1 MGHGRRNNGKRSLM
15 ITGLLTFLFFFA
27 IIGCVLYGRKL
38 IRTEKVDAVFGN
50 PERAQGGIHWVIVG
64 SSFLLLVWLY
74 YSWDIAKSFF
84 PKSANELC
92 QVGKVNESLL
102 SLKYLFPIDERQ
114 LKSTSVIE
122 TESENLN
129 KITIEIE
136 KSGIE
141 NQDKSNLLNFVSQT
155 KNTIPLLTNEQLLN
169 NDTREQIKLINKKI
183 INLTENFKRSDY
195 PNESTE
201 QELERIEAAKEE
213 GSWKASSTSIEN
225 TIEIPFIPKTKRG
238 LKFQAAATE
247 LNLISDE
254 FFELKNHNEQ
264 YTSALEKLKKEIK
277 DYRSNLSSSK
287 EISSSLAKDILKIAR
302 RIEYASIF
310 PPNTLDDMQASII
323 NFDNL
328 QKKEQGGLRWV
339 DLLLFPSG
347 TIISSGPSCSEQ
359 GSGRWLPKP
368 SDTLNKFTLM
378 LNPNVGYKQIPLI
391 WYEMMDVSKI
401 IGFLIPDWF
410 ADILPGEYPVHDEQ
424 GEVKPN
430 FKSKVLSFVT
440 GDFNLFKIPI
450 PTGHIWDSFLRVFL
464 GLVAGII
471 VGVPLGL
478 FMGLNRFAKGFF
490 DPLIELYRPVPP
502 LAWAPLVI
510 SVLGIDN
517 LGKVFLLFMVSLS
530 IMIISARAGASGTQL
545 SKIHAAHSLGAS
557 KWQILRHVIFPNSLP
572 EILTGIRVATGMCWG
587 TLVAAEFLAGTTG
600 VGFVENVAKKYFQY
614 EVIWITIF
622 IMGML
627 GLIFDITIR
636 KIIDKTIPWRGKG

>member
-1 MGHGRRNNGKRSLM
+1 M
-15 ITGLLTFLFFFA
+15 ITGVLTFVFFFA
-27 IIGCVLYGRKL
+27 IVGCILYGRKL

-50 PERAQGGIHWVIVG
+50 PERAKGGIHWVIVG
-64 SSFLLLVWLY
+64 SSFLLLIWLY

-102 SLKYLFPIDERQ
+102 GLKYLFPIEQRQ
-114 LKSTSVIE
+114 FKSTAIIQKE
-122 TESENLN
+122 TENLN
-129 KITIEIE
+129 EILLE
-136 KSGIE
+136 INQSDLK
-141 NQDKSNLLNFVSQT
+141 NQDKNTLISFIDKT
-155 KNTIPLLTNEQLLN
+155 KKTIPLLTDENLLENE
-169 NDTREQIKLINKKI
+169 TKEKI
-183 INLTENFKRSDY
+183 DVLADKIFTLSENFSKSDF
-195 PNESTE
+195 PNESVE
-201 QELERIEAAKEE
+201 DEKKRIQEANQE
-213 GSWKASSTSIEN
+213 GTWSASSTSIEN
-225 TIEIPFIPKTKRG
+225 TIEIPSIPKTKRG
-238 LKFQAAATE
+238 LKFQAAAEE

-254 FFELKNHNEQ
+254 FFELRNHNTQ
-264 YTSALEKLKKEIK
+264 YRNAYDNLSKEIK
-277 DYRSNLSSSK
+277 DFRSNLSSSD
-287 EISSSLAKDILKIAR
+287 EIVSSFAKDILKIAR

-310 PPNTLDDMQASII
+310 PPNALVNMQASIEK
-323 NFDNL
+323 FDEVQN
-328 QKKEQGGLRWV
+328 KEQGGLRWV
-339 DLLLFPSG
+339 DILLFPSG

-368 SDTLNKFTLM
+368 SDTLNKFVLM
-378 LNPNVGYKQIPLI
+378 MNPNVGFKQIPLI

-401 IGFLIPDWF
+401 IGFILPDWI
-410 ADILPGEYPVHDEQ
+410 ADILPGEYPVHNEK
-424 GEVKPN
+424 GEVNSN

-440 GDFNLFKIPI
+440 GDFELFKIPI

-471 VGVPLGL
+471 IGVPLGL

-502 LAWAPLVI
+502 LAWAPLII

-517 LGKVFLLFMVSLS
+517 FGKVFLLFMVSLS

-627 GLIFDITIR
+627 GLLFDITIR

>member
-1 MGHGRRNNGKRSLM
+1 MV
-15 ITGLLTFLFFFA
+15 TGFLTFLFFFA

-50 PERAQGGIHWVIVG
+50 PERAKGGIHWVIVG
-64 SSFLLLVWLY
+64 SSFLLLIWLY

-102 SLKYLFPIDERQ
+102 SLKYLFPIEERQ

-122 TESENLN
+122 TETENLN
-129 KITIEIE
+129 KIIIEIE
-136 KSGIE
+136 NSENVK
-141 NQDKSNLLNFVSQT
+141 NQDKNKLFDFVKQT
-155 KNTIPLLTNEQLLN
+155 KNTIPLLTNEKLLN
-169 NDTREQIKLINKKI
+169 NKTVEQIKI
-183 INLTENFKRSDY
+183 INNKIVDLTENFKRSDY
-195 PNESTE
+195 PNESAD
-201 QELERIEAAKEE
+201 QEIERIKAANEE
-213 GSWKASSTSIEN
+213 GPWKASSTSIEN
-225 TIEIPFIPKTKRG
+225 TIEIPSVPKTKRG
-238 LKFQAAATE
+238 LKFQTAATE

-254 FFELKNHNEQ
+254 FFELRNHNEQ
-264 YTSALEKLKKEIK
+264 YTSALDKLKKEIK
-277 DYRSNLSSSK
+277 DYRTNLSSSE

-310 PPNTLDDMQASII
+310 PPNTLKNMQASII
-323 NFDNL
+323 NFDNI
-328 QKKEQGGLRWV
+328 QKEEQGSLRWI
-339 DLLLFPSG
+339 DILFFPTG

-368 SDTLNKFTLM
+368 SDTINKFTLM

-401 IGFLIPDWF
+401 IGFLMPDWF
-410 ADILPGEYPVHDEQ
+410 ADILPGEYPVHNER

-440 GDFNLFKIPI
+440 GDFKFFKIPI

-464 GLVAGII
+464 GLIAGII

-627 GLIFDITIR
+627 GLVFDITLR

>member
-1 MGHGRRNNGKRSLM
+1 M
-15 ITGLLTFLFFFA
+15 ITGFLTFLFFFA

-102 SLKYLFPIDERQ
+102 SLKYLFPIEERQ

-129 KITIEIE
+129 KIAIEIE
-136 KSGIE
+136 KSGIK
-141 NQDKSNLLNFVSQT
+141 NQDKSKLLNFVSQT

-169 NDTREQIKLINKKI
+169 NDTREQIRIINEKI
-183 INLTENFKRSDY
+183 INLIENFKRSDY
-195 PNESTE
+195 PNESVE
-201 QELERIEAAKEE
+201 QELERIEAAKKE
-213 GSWKASSTSIEN
+213 GPWKASSTSIEN
-225 TIEIPFIPKTKRG
+225 TIEIPFVPKTKRG
-238 LKFQAAATE
+238 LKFQTAATE

-264 YTSALEKLKKEIK
+264 YASALEKLKKEIK
-277 DYRSNLSSSK
+277 DYRTSFSSS
-287 EISSSLAKDILKIAR
+287 EAISSSLAKDILKIAR

-310 PPNTLDDMQASII
+310 PPNTLKDMQASII
-323 NFDNL
+323 NFDNV
-328 QKKEQGGLRWV
+328 QKKEQGSLRWV

-410 ADILPGEYPVHDEQ
+410 ADILPGDYPVHNEQ

-430 FKSKVLSFVT
+430 FKSKVFSFVT
-440 GDFNLFKIPI
+440 GDFDLFKIPI

-557 KWQILRHVIFPNSLP
+557 KWQILRYVIFPNSLP

-627 GLIFDITIR
+627 GLAFDITIR
-636 KIIDKTIPWRGKG
+636 KIINKTIPWRGKG

>member
-1 MGHGRRNNGKRSLM
+1 M
-15 ITGLLTFLFFFA
+15 ITAFLTFVFFFA
-27 IIGCVLYGRKL
+27 IVGCVLYGRKL
-38 IRTEKVDAVFGN
+38 IKTEKVDAVFGN

-102 SLKYLFPIDERQ
+102 SLKYLFPIEERQ

-122 TESENLN
+122 TETENLN
-129 KITIEIE
+129 KIIIEIE
-136 KSGIE
+136 KSE
-141 NQDKSNLLNFVSQT
+141 EVKSQDKNKLLNFVSQT
-155 KNTIPLLTNEQLLN
+155 KNTIPLLTNEKLLN
-169 NDTREQIKLINKKI
+169 NETKEQIKIINNKI
-183 INLTENFKRSDY
+183 IDLTKNFRKKDY
-195 PNESTE
+195 PNESAE
-201 QELERIEAAKEE
+201 QEIERIEAAKEE

-225 TIEIPFIPKTKRG
+225 TIEIPSIPKTKRG
-238 LKFQAAATE
+238 LKFQAAAEE

-254 FFELKNHNEQ
+254 FFELRNHNSQ

-277 DYRSNLSSSK
+277 DFRTNLGSSE
-287 EISSSLAKDILKIAR
+287 EISSSFAKDILKIAR

-310 PPNTLDDMQASII
+310 PPNTLKDMQLSII
-323 NFDNL
+323 NFDKA
-328 QKKEQGGLRWV
+328 QKKEQGTLRWV
-339 DLLLFPSG
+339 DIFLFPSG

-368 SDTLNKFTLM
+368 SDTINKFTLM

-410 ADILPGEYPVHDEQ
+410 ADVLPGEYPVHNEK

-490 DPLIELYRPVPP
+490 DP
-502 LAWAPLVI
+502 
-510 SVLGIDN
+510 
-517 LGKVFLLFMVSLS
+517 
-530 IMIISARAGASGTQL
+530 
-545 SKIHAAHSLGAS
+545 
-557 KWQILRHVIFPNSLP
+557 
-572 EILTGIRVATGMCWG
+572 
-587 TLVAAEFLAGTTG
+587 
-600 VGFVENVAKKYFQY
+600 
-614 EVIWITIF
+614 
-622 IMGML
+622 
-627 GLIFDITIR
+627 
-636 KIIDKTIPWRGKG
+636 